1 MTNKERLIS
10 LLGFAPS
17 QDSVEGALLDYGIEG
32 AETYNGSNIKEI
44 KTAAIGVLEMLL
56 TTADTDN
63 SGPGFVIKYDRE
75 AVLKRIALLKGEL
88 GLLDESVPTIKAI
101 NVW

>member
-44 KTAAIGVLEMLL
+44 KTAAIGVLC
-56 TTADTDN
+56 
-63 SGPGFVIKYDRE
+63 RE
-75 AVLKRIALLKGEL
+75 TLFWVKLFMFG
-88 GLLDESVPTIKAI
+88 
-101 NVW
+101 